1 MISVS
6 MADRS
11 PENGA
16 LTFACPTGQVHAVIV
31 SEAVAIRQAG
41 QSAPDEPA
49 IDLGWTFHVPDTDR
63 LWTWR
68 PTPASAIT

>member
-1 MISVS
+1 MAGEPRAVSGGSDDNSGRAKQVHVISVS
-6 MADRS
+6 MPDRS

-41 QSAPDEPA
+41 Q
-49 IDLGWTFHVPDTDR
+49 
-63 LWTWR
+63 
-68 PTPASAIT
+68 